1 MDPVLTEENG
11 KLRREKSKE
20 AIALALGGDWER
32 AIEANQEIL
41 GLFPKDVESL
51 NRLGKA
57 FLGLGRY
64 PEARGAFEAA
74 TRIAPHNTISKKNLE
89 RLDHLEETSPPPQQG
104 KVVTP
109 YLLIEESGKSL
120 VTVLHNPAERQM
132 LAKVAAGDTVRLE
145 ARDNALLVLNNQG
158 EYLGQVVP
166 KRGMRL
172 VRLMLGGNR
181 YSSAVISVNR
191 QDISVI
197 IWEAYRHPDLISVC
211 SFPSRSKE
219 DYKVY
224 LRDASLRYDIASGLE
239 EDGFASEW
247 KERYPDATVTPN
259 GEEPSDGV
267 FGEDMRPENPMD
279 DEE

>member
-1 MDPVLTEENG
+1 MDRVLIEEKG

-20 AIALALGGDWER
+20 AIALALDGNWER

-41 GLFPKDVESL
+41 VLFPEDVESL

-64 PEARGAFEAA
+64 PEARRAFEAA
-74 TRIAPHNTISKKNLE
+74 TRIAPYNTISKKNLE
-89 RLDHLEETSPPPQQG
+89 RLAHLEETSPPPQQG

-109 YLLIEESGKSL
+109 YLLIQESGKSL
-120 VTVLHNPAERQM
+120 VTVLQNPAEQHV
-132 LAKVAAGDTVRLE
+132 LAKVAAGDTVKLE
-145 ARDNALLVLNNQG
+145 ARDNAFLVLNNQG
-158 EYLGQVVP
+158 EILGQVEP

-172 VRLMLGGNR
+172 ARLTRGGNR

-191 QDISVI
+191 RDISVI
-197 IWEAYRHPDLISVC
+197 IWETYRHPDLINVC

-224 LRDASLRYDIASGLE
+224 LRDASLRYDIASGSE

-247 KERYPDATVTPN
+247 KERYPDATVAPD
-259 GEEPSDGV
+259 GREPPDGV
-267 FGEDMRPENPMD
+267 YREDVPPENPMD